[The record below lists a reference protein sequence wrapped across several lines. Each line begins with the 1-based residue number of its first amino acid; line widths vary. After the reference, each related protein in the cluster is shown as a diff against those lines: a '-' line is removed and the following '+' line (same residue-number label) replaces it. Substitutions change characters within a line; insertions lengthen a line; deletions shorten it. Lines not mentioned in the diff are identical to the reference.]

1 MKTDIQPNWH
11 QLVAEGKLNSGF
23 ASAKTY
29 LDSLRPAEIRLS
41 KGKVVAL
48 VFLGTLLAGC
58 SIGQAPPAPDTATP
72 TFPPSTPT
80 PDFAPTSTFSSVT
93 PIAAI
98 LSITP
103 TVVAAVNLDDLAIG
117 MELSGI
123 VSEFPSSMNVAGDES
138 TGESLITSV
147 LKFDA
152 FFESRAAADQSIRQF
167 DRAFGQLSDP
177 VNPQVFK
184 DRDLGLSWDGFGMG
198 FTTADLP
205 RFDTGSMSF
214 EPGADGHQ
222 RAWGLTDARGFNG
235 LVYQGIYNY
244 FIQVK
249 GIDPTIGQIQSLY
262 NQIIFGDWGVKEVPD
277 DADPFTIND
286 HFNACQTYTG
296 DAPIRLAQPE
306 SARGVTFDPNAEIT
320 GNGREEE
327 TVSLHDSDNSVIIA
341 MVTDGQTLWA
351 EFFEA
356 GNDPDPI
363 NVGLNNFGEKDG
375 SRVSL
380 KRLVPCG
387 VGAPQ
392 QPGQPGQPGQPEAT
406 PQMPER
412 PTPMPT
418 NPHIIPTKE
427 PGQDPPVPPQ
437 PTEIP

>member
-123 VSEFPSSMNVAGDES
+123 VSEFPSSM
-138 TGESLITSV
+138 
-147 LKFDA
+147 
-152 FFESRAAADQSIRQF
+152 
-167 DRAFGQLSDP
+167 
-177 VNPQVFK
+177 
-184 DRDLGLSWDGFGMG
+184 
-198 FTTADLP
+198 
-205 RFDTGSMSF
+205 SF

-249 GIDPTIGQIQSLY
+249 GIDPTIGHIQSLY

-296 DAPIRLAQPE
+296 DAPIRL
-306 SARGVTFDPNAEIT
+306 
-320 GNGREEE
+320 
-327 TVSLHDSDNSVIIA
+327 
-341 MVTDGQTLWA
+341 
-351 EFFEA
+351 
-356 GNDPDPI
+356 
-363 NVGLNNFGEKDG
+363 
-375 SRVSL
+375 
-380 KRLVPCG
+380 
-387 VGAPQ
+387 
-392 QPGQPGQPGQPEAT
+392 
-406 PQMPER
+406 
-412 PTPMPT
+412 
-418 NPHIIPTKE
+418 
-427 PGQDPPVPPQ
+427 
-437 PTEIP
+437 